1 MSWDNPPIPWQ
12 ELERLLSWGSNKDG
26 HSAEPDSAS
35 KDGASRD
42 GAASKGAPSKDSA
55 SKDSVNR
62 AGGGEGDHDTAAERS
77 ARRRAGSERRLRPVT
92 RLPVAS
98 SPAGGSGAAGR
109 PSGSKDPAWAELHC
123 HSSYSFLDGASSPA
137 DLIGEAAARGLTAL
151 AITDHDGMYGVPQ
164 FAQAAARLKES
175 SAPIE
180 TVFGAE
186 LSLDLPGEQG
196 GVPDPAGRHLLVLA
210 RDPEGYRRLC
220 WVISEAQ
227 LAGKEKGRPIY
238 DEAAL
243 AAAHDGHWVILT
255 GCRKG
260 AVPAALAVGGP
271 GAAARGLGA
280 GWRDLEAGWAADGDL
295 GAGRPAHQNLRT
307 GQLASWGL
315 GAGHPGI
322 QDLRTRP
329 SADRDLAWGAAAA
342 NARTAAAGELRSLL
356 EMFGRQNV
364 MVELTTHDQPADDER
379 NDALFELA
387 RAAGVGVI
395 ATGNVHYA
403 APRHARLAQALAAVR
418 ARRSLAGMD
427 GWLAASGTAYIRS
440 GAEMAWRLRRYPG
453 VIERTVAL
461 AADCAFDFQVIAPK
475 LPDFPVPG
483 GGSEAGLLRTL
494 VAQKAPKRYGPPQAE
509 RAPGAYEQ
517 IARELEVIENLGFP
531 GYFLIVH
538 DIVKFCEDAGI
549 LCQGRGSAANSAVCY
564 ALGITSVDPIRH
576 GLLFE
581 RFLSAG
587 RDGPP
592 DIDLDIEH
600 RRREDV
606 IQYVYRTYGRDKAAQ
621 VANVIS
627 YRPRMALRDAGRAL
641 GYLPEQQ
648 NAWSRQVGPRG
659 FGPGQPVPADADVP
673 EAVVELAAQM
683 QRLPR
688 HLGIH
693 SGGMVICDRPVGE
706 VCPVEW
712 ARMPGRTVLQW
723 DKDDCAYAGLVKFD
737 LLGLGMLSALRDCFE
752 LVAAHH
758 GRRWDLHSIPQEDAG
773 VYAMLQ
779 EADTVG
785 VFQVESRA
793 QMATLPRLRPQ
804 KFYDLVIE
812 VALIRPGPIQ
822 GGSVHPYMRR
832 RHGDEVAD
840 LPHETMRQAL
850 DKTLGVPLFQEQM
863 MQIAIDC
870 AGFSATEA
878 DKLRQ
883 AMSSKRAPER
893 IEELRARLLDGMAAR
908 DIPPDVAEDIYFKIL
923 AFSSYGFPESH
934 AISFAYLVYA
944 SAWLKCYYPA
954 AFTAALLRNQPMGF
968 YAPASLI
975 SDARRHGVQ
984 VRGVDVNA
992 SDVLARLENPQNP
1005 TISPQNANHPA
1016 EAGPEAGQVP
1026 DGEAA
1031 EAGPEAG
1038 QVPDREPAD
1047 AAPGTNQV
1055 PDGEPAEGKPVPGQP
1070 AIRLGLSDVRNLG
1083 ADAAAAVVSGQP
1095 YRNLEDFARRT
1106 KLPAPALEALA
1117 TAGAFGC
1124 FGVSRR
1130 EALWAAGA
1138 AATIRA
1144 GQLPGT
1150 TPGLAA
1156 PRLPAMTPAEE
1167 TFADLWATG
1176 TYGTHP
1182 VEHIRPLLTDR
1193 GVIGAEALKTAR
1205 PGAGVAVAG
1214 LVTHRQQPGTAR
1226 GVVFLSLEDETG
1238 MANVICPRQV
1248 WERHRKLAME
1258 ANALVVYGRVE
1269 RLDGAVSL
1277 LATSLRRLRVVAAA
1291 RSRDFRLPLAA
1302 PLRADGQPG
1311 RLPARQP
1318 PPVQHPLDGPG
1329 QGGQEH
1335 REHRQRD
1342 AHGDDHPVFGLA
1354 RGQRRRLHLTGAV
1367 QPHRY
1372 RAARSG
1378 PGGRRDPAAALTS
1391 VQGPARWG
1399 PDDPGVRAVIG
1410 HHRPGRGRQQD
1421 RGNPVPGQL
1430 SMRCGRSVRPD
1441 PDRHAVRQERTQD
1454 QESGGHGG
1462 QQPRFDH
1469 V

>member
-1 MSWDNPPIPWQ
+1 MGWDNPPVPWR
-12 ELERLLSWGSNKDG
+12 EFERRLSWGGNKT
-26 HSAEPDSAS
+26 
-35 KDGASRD
+35 
-42 GAASKGAPSKDSA
+42 
-55 SKDSVNR
+55 
-62 AGGGEGDHDTAAERS
+62 GETEDPRP
-77 ARRRAGSERRLRPVT
+77 RPVT
-92 RLPVAS
+92 RLPVVNG
-98 SPAGGSGAAGR
+98 SPAVHGTRAADGGPAA
-109 PSGSKDPAWAELHC
+109 SQDPAWAELHC

-137 DLIGEAAARGLTAL
+137 DLVAEAVARGLTAL

-164 FAQAAARLKES
+164 FAQAAARLRS
-175 SAPIE
+175 QTGIQLG

-186 LSLDLPGEQG
+186 LSLDLPGGQNG
-196 GVPDPAGRHLLVLA
+196 IPDPVGRHLLVLA
-210 RDPEGYRRLC
+210 RDAEGYRRLC
-220 WVISEAQ
+220 RVISEAQ
-227 LAGKEKGRPIY
+227 LAGKEKGRPRY

-243 AAAHDGHWVILT
+243 AQAHDGHWVVLT

-260 AVPAALAVGGP
+260 AVPAALAAP
-271 GAAARGLGA
+271 GREADAR
-280 GWRDLEAGWAADGDL
+280 E
-295 GAGRPAHQNLRT
+295 T
-307 GQLASWGL
+307 
-315 GAGHPGI
+315 
-322 QDLRTRP
+322 
-329 SADRDLAWGAAAA
+329 AAAA
-342 NARTAAAGELRSLL
+342 ELRSLI
-356 EMFGRQNV
+356 EMFGSQNV
-364 MVELTTHDQPADDER
+364 MVELTSHDQPADDER
-379 NDALFELA
+379 NDVLYELGL
-387 RAAGVGVI
+387 AAGVGVI

-403 APRHARLAQALAAVR
+403 APPDARLAQVLAAIR
-418 ARRSLAGMD
+418 ARRSLAEMD
-427 GWLAASGTAYIRS
+427 GWLAASGGAYLRS
-440 GAEMAWRLRRYPG
+440 GTEMAGRLRRYPG
-453 VIERTVAL
+453 VLERTVAL
-461 AADCAFDFQVIAPK
+461 AADCAFDFHVIAPE

-483 GGSEAGLLRTL
+483 RHSEATWLCEL
-494 VAQKAPKRYGPPQAE
+494 VARKAPERYGPPEAE
-509 RAPGAYEQ
+509 WEPGAYDQ
-517 IARELEVIENLGFP
+517 IARELKVIEQLRFP

-538 DIVKFCEDAGI
+538 DIVRFCEETGI

-564 ALGITSVDPIRH
+564 ALGITSVDPVRH

-600 RRREDV
+600 RRREEA
-606 IQYVYRTYGRDKAAQ
+606 IQYVYNTYGRDKAAQ

-641 GYLPEQQ
+641 GYQPEQQ
-648 NAWSRQVGPRG
+648 NAWSRQVGPRQY
-659 FGPGQPVPADADVP
+659 GPGQPVPPDAEVP
-673 EAVVELAAQM
+673 EAVVELAGRM

-737 LLGLGMLSALRDCFE
+737 LLGLGMLTALRDCFE
-752 LVAAHH
+752 LVAAYH
-758 GRRWDLHSIPQEDAG
+758 GQRWSLHSIPQEDPG

-793 QMATLPRLRPQ
+793 QMATLPRLRPE

-840 LPHETMRQAL
+840 LPHESMRRAL

-870 AGFSATEA
+870 AGFTPTEA

-893 IEELRARLLDGMAAR
+893 IEELRARLLEGMAAR
-908 DIPPDVAEDIYFKIL
+908 DIPEAVAEDIYTKIL

-954 AFTAALLRNQPMGF
+954 AFTAALLRAQPMGF
-968 YAPASLI
+968 YSPASLI
-975 SDARRHGVQ
+975 SDVRRHGVQ

-992 SDVLARLENPQNP
+992 SDVLASLEGPQNP
-1005 TISPQNANHPA
+1005 TNSLLNECPS
-1016 EAGPEAGQVP
+1016 AGPAADAGRPGAGTPDGYRLAGPADHADLPGGGSPDGYRPAGGASGAGRPGADPPSGGQPVAGQ
-1026 DGEAA
+1026 
-1031 EAGPEAG
+1031 
-1038 QVPDREPAD
+1038 
-1047 AAPGTNQV
+1047 
-1055 PDGEPAEGKPVPGQP
+1055 PV
-1070 AIRLGLSDVRNLG
+1070 IRLGLSDVRNLG
-1083 ADAAAAVVSGQP
+1083 TDAAATIPAGRP

-1106 KLPAPALEALA
+1106 RLPAPALEALA

-1124 FGVSRR
+1124 FGVGRR

-1150 TPGLAA
+1150 TPGLTA
-1156 PRLPAMTPAEE
+1156 PLLPAMTAAEE

-1182 VEHIRPLLTDR
+1182 VEHIRELLTER
-1193 GVIGAEALKTAR
+1193 GVIGTDALKTAR
-1205 PGAGVAVAG
+1205 PGATVAVAG

-1238 MANVICPRQV
+1238 MANVICPPQV
-1248 WERHRKLAME
+1248 WERHRKLAMD

-1277 LATSLRRLRVVAAA
+1277 LAIRLRRLRVVAAA
-1291 RSRDFRLPLAA
+1291 RSRDFR
-1302 PLRADGQPG
+1302 
-1311 RLPARQP
+1311 
-1318 PPVQHPLDGPG
+1318 
-1329 QGGQEH
+1329 
-1335 REHRQRD
+1335 
-1342 AHGDDHPVFGLA
+1342 
-1354 RGQRRRLHLTGAV
+1354 
-1367 QPHRY
+1367 
-1372 RAARSG
+1372 
-1378 PGGRRDPAAALTS
+1378 
-1391 VQGPARWG
+1391 
-1399 PDDPGVRAVIG
+1399 
-1410 HHRPGRGRQQD
+1410 
-1421 RGNPVPGQL
+1421 
-1430 SMRCGRSVRPD
+1430 
-1441 PDRHAVRQERTQD
+1441 
-1454 QESGGHGG
+1454 
-1462 QQPRFDH
+1462 
-1469 V
+1469 